1 ALPVDDRIVR
11 RVGAFVR
18 RDTRLQ
24 VARDAGLGRVD
35 DGPDFLGVALV
46 QQTIERILHKVRIA
60 QVAVAIDVRMAH
72 GFDLIVHRLRGTKT
86 QIFERIT
93 LEDIEDLA
101 DHHAARARRRRRHD
115 VIAAVVA
122 FDRRQLAHLVLLQ
135 IRLGDD
141 ALARGAR
148 GRDGIGDRTL
158 VEGNRAL
165 LRNQAQRL
173 RQVLL
178 HQSIPGL
185 VGLALVQEDGRGRR
199 VVAKVIVRRGEQ
211 CDVAGV
217 EHESALGKTNGR
229 RDQRAART
237 RAILFPSVFE
247 PGYAARYA
255 HGQVAFRARAL
266 DDIAGA
272 IEVPV
277 GRGRERRLFAKVEK
291 CLAPIGQLDGHEA
304 PNAQVAGGR
313 VDYGHRITNG

>member
-1 ALPVDDRIVR
+1 
-11 RVGAFVR
+11 
-18 RDTRLQ
+18 
-24 VARDAGLGRVD
+24 
-35 DGPDFLGVALV
+35 
-46 QQTIERILHKVRIA
+46 
-60 QVAVAIDVRMAH
+60 M
-72 GFDLIVHRLRGTKT
+72 
-86 QIFERIT
+86 
-93 LEDIEDLA
+93 
-101 DHHAARARRRRRHD
+101 
-115 VIAAVVA
+115 
-122 FDRRQLAHLVLLQ
+122 
-135 IRLGDD
+135 
-141 ALARGAR
+141 
-148 GRDGIGDRTL
+148 
-158 VEGNRAL
+158 

-272 IEVPV
+272 IEVHV

-291 CLAPIGQLDGHEA
+291 CLAPIGQLDGGH
-304 PNAQVAGGR
+304 VAYAIIAHAVELLVTVLFEHVDTHLGGKLMR
-313 VDYGHRITNG
+313 RDHHAMFAANRCDRRGVRHGADNCRNCDDQAC